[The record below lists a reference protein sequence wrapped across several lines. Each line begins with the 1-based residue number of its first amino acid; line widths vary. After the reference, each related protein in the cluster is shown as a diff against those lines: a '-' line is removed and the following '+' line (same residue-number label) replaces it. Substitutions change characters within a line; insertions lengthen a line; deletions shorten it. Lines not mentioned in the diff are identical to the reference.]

1 MNVSGSFELIEG
13 NCDQEPSSW
22 STVPY
27 EDIIVHDAHSSSSS
41 SSCSREDNNDETTE
55 TASLEIRKPL
65 DFLAND
71 LQIVLTPTN
80 QKLDLKQV
88 YAQITEN
95 VIPIFI
101 YIIDQEKLS
110 DIDLEELKRF
120 RIIVPNEPIL
130 FIRMSPVDL

>member
-1 MNVSGSFELIEG
+1 MNVSGSFELVGDNVEQG
-13 NCDQEPSSW
+13 LSSW

-27 EDIIVHDAHSSSSS
+27 EDIIASNSH
-41 SSCSREDNNDETTE
+41 SRENLTDNDE

-65 DFLAND
+65 DFLEND

-88 YAQITEN
+88 YAQITDN
-95 VIPIFI
+95 VIPIFL

-110 DIDLEELKRF
+110 QEDFEELKLF
-120 RIIVPNEPIL
+120 RAIVPNEPIL
-130 FIRMSPVDL
+130 FIRMEAGDS